1 MRRWLWVLRTLPAPA
16 RRWAVRRLLESRAAR
31 RGRLEQALAGSQG
44 RLVFVCHGN
53 IMRSAF
59 AAEIARDAQPA
70 LAARIVGAGTH
81 ATTGRPAQDSAL
93 RVAPA
98 FGVSLHGHTATSLE
112 VAAIAAHDVVVC
124 MDVMNEANVL
134 ASGVPAERVFLVG
147 DVLAV
152 AHEPATDGLMT
163 DGPTPAGRE
172 VLDPYGKGDAVTHD
186 AFATLAQLARHW
198 AGHFAA
204 GQRENAPRFMDGN
217 P

>member
-16 RRWAVRRLLESRAAR
+16 RRWALRRLFEVPSSRQR
-31 RGRLEQALAGSQG
+31 RLGAALAGAQG

-59 AAEIARDAQPA
+59 ATEIARDAQPA
-70 LAARIVGAGTH
+70 LAPRIVGAGTH
-81 ATTGRPAQDSAL
+81 ATTGRAAQDSAL

-98 FGVSLHGHTATSLE
+98 FGVSLHGHTATSLA

-152 AHEPATDGLMT
+152 AQGPAS

-186 AFATLAQLARHW
+186 AFGALAQLARHW

-204 GQRENAPRFMDGN
+204 GQRKNASRFMEGDT
-217 P
+217 

>member
-1 MRRWLWVLRTLPAPA
+1 VRRWLWVLRTLPAPA
-16 RRWAVRRLLESRAAR
+16 RRWALRRLFEVPSSRQR
-31 RGRLEQALAGSQG
+31 RLGAALAGAQG
-44 RLVFVCHGN
+44 RRVFVCHGN

-59 AAEIARDAQPA
+59 ATEIARDAQPA
-70 LAARIVGAGTH
+70 LAPRIVGAGTH
-81 ATTGRPAQDSAL
+81 ATTGRAAQDSAL

-98 FGVSLHGHTATSLE
+98 FGVSLHGHTATSLQ
-112 VAAIAAHDVVVC
+112 VAAIGAHDVVVC

-152 AHEPATDGLMT
+152 AQGPASDGPAN

-172 VLDPYGKGDAVTHD
+172 VLDPYGKGDSVTHD
-186 AFATLAQLARHW
+186 AFGALAQLARHW

-204 GQRENAPRFMDGN
+204 GQRKNASRFMEGDT
-217 P
+217 